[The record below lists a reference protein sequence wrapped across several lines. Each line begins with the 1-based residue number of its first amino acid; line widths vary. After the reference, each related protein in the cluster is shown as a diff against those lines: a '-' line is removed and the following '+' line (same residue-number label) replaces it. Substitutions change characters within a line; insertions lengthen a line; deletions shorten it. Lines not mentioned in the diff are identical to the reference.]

1 METKGLC
8 NKTEKREPRKKC
20 FRCSCQCLFFFF
32 LLLAYLLNAERENK
46 YFGAILDCKERSRI
60 KGEFLLH
67 KQELISFSV
76 CIEKIGY
83 DLSFLLIIWFLL
95 FSPDYY

>member
-20 FRCSCQCLFFFF
+20 FRCSCQCLLFFLF
-32 LLLAYLLNAERENK
+32 LLLAYLLHAERKNK
-46 YFGAILDCKERSRI
+46 NFGAVLDSVERSRI

-67 KQELISFSV
+67 KQRAFI
-76 CIEKIGY
+76 
-83 DLSFLLIIWFLL
+83 L
-95 FSPDYY
+95 FCLYLEDWL

>member
-1 METKGLC
+1 MQLSMS
-8 NKTEKREPRKKC
+8 
-20 FRCSCQCLFFFF
+20 FFFFF

-67 KQELISFSV
+67 KQELLSFSV

-95 FSPDYY
+95 FLPDYY